1 MPKITVPDGYVEWL
15 TQLKADIRQTQTH
28 AVLAVNSEM
37 IMLYWRIGRE
47 IIERQ
52 AAQGWGKGIIPKLA
66 ADLRAEF
73 PDVKGFSAR
82 NLGYMKALAE
92 AWPSTGILQRV
103 IAKLPW
109 GQNIELLDKLTDSDT
124 RLWYAKAAIE
134 HGWSRPI
141 LAHQIETR
149 LHERDGRSVNNFA
162 ETLPPVQS
170 DMAKAA
176 FRDPYV
182 LDFVNL
188 AADAH
193 ERHLETAL
201 TEKIKKFLLALG
213 KGFAF
218 IDNQYH
224 LEFGGEDFYLD
235 LLFYHTRLHCYVV
248 VDLKMVPF
256 KAEFGGKMNLYLSIV
271 DDQLRTEGDNPSLG
285 LILCRG
291 KNGLIVEYALR
302 GMDRP
307 IAVSDYQLLPPAVA
321 AALPSPEDIK
331 DTLGDTVESDI
342 SDVDR

>member
-1 MPKITVPDGYVEWL
+1 MPKPTVPDGYAEWL
-15 TQLKADIRQTQTH
+15 TQLKADIRQAQTR
-28 AVLAVNSEM
+28 AVLAVNAEM

-47 IIERQ
+47 IIGRQ
-52 AAQGWGKGIIPKLA
+52 AAQGWGRGIIPKLA

-73 PDVKGFSAR
+73 PGVKGFSAR

-109 GQNIELLDKLTDSDT
+109 GQNIELLDKLADPDI

-149 LHERDGRSVNNFA
+149 LHERDGRSLNNFA
-162 ETLPPVQS
+162 ETLPPVRS

-193 ERHLETAL
+193 ERHLEAAL
-201 TEKIKKFLLALG
+201 TEKIKEFLLALG

-218 IDNQYH
+218 IGNQYH
-224 LEFGGEDFYLD
+224 LGFGGEDFYLD

-248 VDLKMVPF
+248 VDLKMVAF

-271 DDQLRTEGDNPSLG
+271 DDQLRTEGDHPSIG

-321 AALPSPEDIK
+321 AALPSPEDVK
-331 DTLGDTVESDI
+331 GTLDDLVEGDI
-342 SDVDR
+342 PDVD

>member
-1 MPKITVPDGYVEWL
+1 
-15 TQLKADIRQTQTH
+15 
-28 AVLAVNSEM
+28 
-37 IMLYWRIGRE
+37 MLYWRIGRE

-149 LHERDGRSVNNFA
+149 LRERDGRSINNFA

>member
-15 TQLKADIRQTQTH
+15 TQLKADIRQTRTH

-149 LHERDGRSVNNFA
+149 LHERDGRSINNFA